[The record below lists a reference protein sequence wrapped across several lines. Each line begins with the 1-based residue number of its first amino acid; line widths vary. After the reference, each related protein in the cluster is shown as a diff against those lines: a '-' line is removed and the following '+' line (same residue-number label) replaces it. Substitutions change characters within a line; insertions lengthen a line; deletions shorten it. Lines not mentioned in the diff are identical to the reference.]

1 MDKVRTI
8 VRKEWSEVFKNR
20 MVLFSVSFLPLVLTA
35 LPLFALYM
43 TRSTGDISAAGFS
56 DMPAAFA
63 RLCVGLNETECM
75 QYFLVSQFLS
85 VFLTMPVV
93 IPVMIASYSIV
104 GEKRTRTLEPLLAT
118 PITTLELL
126 AGKALAA
133 VIPALAASWLSY
145 VVFTVGTSLITASP
159 LLVSKVLAPLWL
171 LAIFGIGP
179 LLSVAGV
186 SVAVMISSRV
196 NDPRVAEQLSTLV
209 VLPLLVLFVAQT
221 SGVIALGDTLIV
233 WIAIAL
239 IVIDSG
245 LLYFATR
252 LFQRETVLTR
262 WK

>member
-1 MDKVRTI
+1 MNKVRVI
-8 VRKEWSEVFKNR
+8 IRKEWSEVFKNR
-20 MVLFSVSFLPLVLTA
+20 LVLFSVSFLPLVLTA
-35 LPLFALYM
+35 MPLFALYM
-43 TRSTGDISAAGFS
+43 TRDMGDMSAAGLS
-56 DMPAAFA
+56 DMPAGFA
-63 RLCVGLNETECM
+63 RLCVGLNAAECA
-75 QYFLVSQFLS
+75 QYYLVSQFLS

-133 VIPALAASWLSY
+133 TIPALAASWLSY
-145 VVFTVGTSLITASP
+145 VVFAIGTHLLTASP
-159 LLVSKVLAPLWL
+159 LIVSRLLAPSWL
-171 LAIFGIGP
+171 LAIFGVGP
-179 LLSVAGV
+179 LLSIAGV
-186 SVAVMISSRV
+186 SIAVMISSRT

-209 VLPLLVLFVAQT
+209 VLPLLALFVAQT
-221 SGVIALGDTLIV
+221 SGLVALGDTLIV

-252 LFQRETVLTR
+252 LFQRETILTR

>member
-1 MDKVRTI
+1 MVTVDDPETHNPAI
-8 VRKEWSEVFKNR
+8 VHRLVELGAEIQFVSELQHTLEDV
-20 MVLFSVSFLPLVLTA
+20 
-35 LPLFALYM
+35 Y
-43 TRSTGDISAAGFS
+43 
-56 DMPAAFA
+56 
-63 RLCVGLNETECM
+63 
-75 QYFLVSQFLS
+75 LVSQFIS

-126 AGKALAA
+126 SGKALAA
-133 VIPALAASWLSY
+133 TIPALAASWLSY
-145 VVFTVGTSLITASP
+145 VAFALGTRLLTASP
-159 LLVSKVLAPLWL
+159 PIVSKLLAPSWL
-171 LAIFGIGP
+171 LAIFGVGP
-179 LLSVAGV
+179 LLSIAGV
-186 SVAVMISSRV
+186 SIAVMISSRA

-221 SGVIALGDTLIV
+221 SGLVALGDTLIV

>member
-1 MDKVRTI
+1 MSKVRTI
-8 VRKEWSEVFKNR
+8 IRKEWSEVFRNR

-43 TRSTGDISAAGFS
+43 TRSMGDSATSSIS
-56 DMPAAFA
+56 DMPSAFA
-63 RLCVGLNETECM
+63 RLCAGLTELECA
-75 QYFLVSQFLS
+75 QYYLVSQFLS

-104 GEKRTRTLEPLLAT
+104 GEKRTQTLEPLLAT
-118 PITTLELL
+118 PITTMQLL

-133 VIPALAASWLSY
+133 TIPALAASWLSY
-145 VVFTVGTSLITASP
+145 VVFTVGASLLTTGPQITGK
-159 LLVSKVLAPLWL
+159 LLAPMWL

-179 LLSVAGV
+179 MLSIAGV

-221 SGVIALGDTLIV
+221 SGFVALGDKLIL

-239 IVIDSG
+239 VVIDVG

-252 LFQRETVLTR
+252 LFQRETILTR